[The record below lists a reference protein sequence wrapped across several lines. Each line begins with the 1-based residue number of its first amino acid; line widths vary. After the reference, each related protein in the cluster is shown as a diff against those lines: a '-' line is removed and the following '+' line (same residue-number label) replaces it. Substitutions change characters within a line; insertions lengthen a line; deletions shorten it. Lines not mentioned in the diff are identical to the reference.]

1 VGVHDHIDGDVARVH
16 DQGDCTDF
24 RHHSDSTIADQLFRI
39 RIKELAGCEFFVASI
54 LLASAQGEGH
64 SIICAGARRKMRGT
78 PNQSVEQVSA
88 DFSVFS
94 PECF

>member
-39 RIKELAGCEFFVASI
+39 RIKELDIEVHQRAVV
-54 LLASAQGEGH
+54 L
-64 SIICAGARRKMRGT
+64 
-78 PNQSVEQVSA
+78 
-88 DFSVFS
+88 
-94 PECF
+94 